1 MSAASRPSL
10 TGIRAGVLR
19 RRRHGNPEGSMTVTV
34 AQQEAPAP
42 RIAFRMNWLRS
53 SLVPY
58 LLISPALLCLV
69 TFSVLS
75 IFLAAAISLTTLTL
89 SGPAAYC
96 HARLLA

>member
-1 MSAASRPSL
+1 MRRRLSRRGTPLSAASSPSI

-42 RIAFRMNWLRS
+42 RMAFRMNWLRS

-58 LLISPALLCLV
+58 VLISPALLFLV
-69 TFSVLS
+69 TLTVLS
-75 IFLAAAISLTTLTL
+75 IFVAAPHSLTNHDIT
-89 SGPAAYC
+89 
-96 HARLLA
+96 R